1 MSNETD
7 HTDGVE
13 DRPETADGFD
23 VDRRTALKGGV
34 AGLGL
39 LALGGLGTGSA
50 AASSG
55 ADKIYVA
62 GSTRE
67 EYSLDTKTQGKT
79 SGAFTLASGSIKT
92 STPTDLYL
100 MVQVE
105 TALWTNVKATNKD
118 ETSQAKAGLTCWM
131 EIDGTPVPVASDY
144 PNEWAADRQAAS
156 EVVFNNRD
164 FKVQTSFLK
173 DIADI
178 TDDDEYLALWLKTR
192 GTHGFNWVALNLG
205 SGAYDDST
213 NVHSVELKGRLE
225 VYADD
230 KNARAKAVVGPR
242 TLIGVPAKLANDA
255 TI

>member
-1 MSNETD
+1 MSDNTE
-7 HTDGVE
+7 H
-13 DRPETADGFD
+13 
-23 VDRRTALKGGV
+23 VDAREQTEIDEHLTLGRRTALKGGV

-39 LALGGLGTGSA
+39 LALGGFGAGSA
-50 AASSG
+50 AASNG
-55 ADKIYVA
+55 ADKIYVG

-67 EYSLDTKTQGKT
+67 EFRLDTKVSGNT
-79 SGAFTLASGSIKT
+79 SRAFTLASGTMKT

-100 MVQVE
+100 MAQVE

-118 ETSQAKAGLTCWM
+118 ETSQAKAGLTCWV
-131 EIDGTPVPVASDY
+131 EVDGKPVPVAGDY
-144 PNEWAADRQAAS
+144 PNEWASNRREAS

-164 FKVQTSFLK
+164 FKVQTTFLN
-173 DIADI
+173 DVADI

-192 GTHGFNWVALNLG
+192 SSHGFNWAALNLG
-205 SGAYDDST
+205 TDYNSET

-230 KNARAKAVVGPR
+230 KNAQAKAVIGPR

-255 TI
+255 TL